1 MAYAEIWNGS
11 AGVLNTPVLWINKYL
26 QEQVADIFK
35 SDAGEDSATFPFFPS
50 TPSTIDDLTEYF
62 GRSTQGVAA
71 TWDRLIKMN
80 KKGFPH
86 IKCEQ
91 LLYYFYATGENPIEK
106 MVMIQ
111 ESVLRLMDR
120 FDETAQE
127 INDWCSNRVI
137 NIGTTTNPNYIENQ
151 FYFHNFKV
159 YQLEETRDII
169 DFGTAR
175 TYGGNKIIIDFD
187 YHQDKVLTGHGWA
200 PEALPASGQGYEV
213 TTINGK
219 AKRITV

>member
-1 MAYAEIWNGS
+1 MANDS
-11 AGVLNTPVLWINKYL
+11 LLNTPVLWINKYL
-26 QEQVADIFK
+26 EDQIQILTDI
-35 SDAGEDSATFPFFPS
+35 ETPFFPS
-50 TPSTIDDLTEYF
+50 TPSTIDNLTESF
-62 GRSTQGVAA
+62 PAGGVMA

-80 KKGFPH
+80 RKGFPH

-91 LLYYFYATGENPIEK
+91 ILYYFYATADNTVEN
-106 MVMIQ
+106 MVKIQ

-137 NIGTTTNPNYIENQ
+137 NIGTTSNPDYIENQ

-213 TTINGK
+213 TTVNGK

>member
-1 MAYAEIWNGS
+1 MANDS
-11 AGVLNTPVLWINKYL
+11 LLNTPVLWINKYL
-26 QEQVADIFK
+26 ADQIQILT
-35 SDAGEDSATFPFFPS
+35 DIETPFFPS
-50 TPSTIDDLTEYF
+50 TPSTIDNLTEIF
-62 GRSTQGVAA
+62 PAGGVMA

-80 KKGFPH
+80 RKGFPH

-91 LLYYFYATGENPIEK
+91 ILYYFYATADNTVEN
-106 MVMIQ
+106 MVKIQ

-137 NIGTTTNPNYIENQ
+137 NIGTTSNPDYIENQ

-213 TTINGK
+213 TTVNGK

>member
-1 MAYAEIWNGS
+1 MANDS
-11 AGVLNTPVLWINKYL
+11 LLNTPVLWINKYL
-26 QEQVADIFK
+26 QAKVQELTDI
-35 SDAGEDSATFPFFPS
+35 ETPFFPS
-50 TPSTIDDLTEYF
+50 TPSTLENLTVMFPE
-62 GRSTQGVAA
+62 GGVMA

-80 KKGFPH
+80 RKGFPH

-91 LLYYFYATGENPIEK
+91 LLYYFYATAENTVEN
-106 MVMIQ
+106 MVQIQ

-120 FDETAQE
+120 FDETAEE
-127 INDWCSNRVI
+127 INNWCSNRQI
-137 NIGTTTNPNYIENQ
+137 NLGTEQNPDLIDNM

-187 YHQDKVLTGHGWA
+187 YHQMPDLTSNTWSPEPKLATKIVL
-200 PEALPASGQGYEV
+200 
-213 TTINGK
+213 
-219 AKRITV
+219 

>member
-1 MAYAEIWNGS
+1 MANDS
-11 AGVLNTPVLWINKYL
+11 LLNTPVLWINKYL
-26 QEQVADIFK
+26 QSKIELLTDI
-35 SDAGEDSATFPFFPS
+35 ETPFFPS
-50 TPSTIDDLTEYF
+50 TPSTINDLTQYF
-62 GRSTQGVAA
+62 PDGGVMA

-91 LLYYFYATGENPIEK
+91 LLYYFYATAENSVENMIQ
-106 MVMIQ
+106 IQ

-120 FDETAQE
+120 FDETAEE
-127 INDWCSNRVI
+127 INAWCANRSI
-137 NIGTTTNPNYIENQ
+137 NIGTTQSPEIIDNQ

-187 YHQDKVLTGHGWA
+187 YHQMPDLINTEG
-200 PEALPASGQGYEV
+200 PESRLA
-213 TTINGK
+213 TKI
-219 AKRITV
+219 II

>member
-1 MAYAEIWNGS
+1 MVYAPIVLGS
-11 AGVLNTPVLWINKYL
+11 ANISNTPVLWINRYL
-26 QEQVADIFK
+26 QDRISNIFQ
-35 SDAGEDSATFPFFPS
+35 SDSGDTLATFPFFPS

-62 GRSTQGVAA
+62 GASTQGVAA

-80 KKGFPH
+80 RKGFPH

-91 LLYYFYATGENPIEK
+91 LLYYFYATGDDPVGK
-106 MVMIQ
+106 MVKIQ

-120 FDETAQE
+120 FDETAE
-127 INDWCSNRVI
+127 EVNNWCSNRQITLDDGSVVD
-137 NIGTTTNPNYIENQ
+137 NQ

-187 YHQDKVLTGHGWA
+187 YHQMPDLTARDWQPEKLATKIVL
-200 PEALPASGQGYEV
+200 
-213 TTINGK
+213 
-219 AKRITV
+219 